1 MVGVVVLLGFGLVS
15 WVLYHVLDAIRSLHT
30 ALANQNHDIITS
42 LHAIRQTSAEIKDGI
57 TGQYGSVRSELAQ
70 LSNIYERL
78 DKQGA
83 VCSTLNSIEQA
94 IRRLD
99 HSLLT
104 RLNER

>member
-1 MVGVVVLLGFGLVS
+1 MVGVVVLLGFALVG

-30 ALANQNHDIITS
+30 ALANQSHDIIS
-42 LHAIRQTSAEIKDGI
+42 GLHAIKQTTAEIKEGI

-70 LSNIYERL
+70 LSNIYEKL

-94 IRRLD
+94 VRRLD
-99 HSLLT
+99 RCLLT
-104 RLNER
+104 RLSER